1 MANAL
6 SLLRLFLVVPF
17 AWLLARGDAGSALW
31 AATLFCVAIASD
43 LADGPLAR
51 ARGTASGVGR
61 ALDHVADFAFVDAGL
76 LTAASRGALPW
87 LLPVLVAVAFLQYV
101 VDSYWLQR
109 AGELRMSGLGRW
121 NGVLYFAPLGG
132 VLLVDLGAGALAEP
146 NRWLA
151 WALCASTLLS
161 IADRALSLR
170 SVASEST

>member
-6 SLLRLFLVVPF
+6 SLLRLLLVGPF
-17 AWLLARGDAGSALW
+17 AWLVARGDTGSASW

-61 ALDHVADFAFVDAGL
+61 ALDHVADFGFVDAGL
-76 LTAASRGALPW
+76 FAEATRGALPW
-87 LLPVLVAVAFLQYV
+87 PLPVLVAAAFLQYV
-101 VDSYWLQR
+101 VDSYWLHR

-121 NGVLYFAPLGG
+121 NGVLYFVPLGG
-132 VLLVDLGAGALAEP
+132 ALLADLGVTALAEP
-146 NRWLA
+146 TRWVA
-151 WALCASTLLS
+151 WALCASTLVS

-170 SVASEST
+170 RVASGPT

>member
-6 SLLRLFLVVPF
+6 SLFRLLLVAPF
-17 AWLLARGDAGSALW
+17 AWLVARGGPHDAAWAL
-31 AATLFCVAIASD
+31 TLFCVAVASD

-61 ALDHVADFAFVDAGL
+61 ALDHAADFSFVDAGL
-76 LTAASRGALPW
+76 FAAAARGALPW
-87 LLPVLVAVAFLQYV
+87 ALPVLVAAAFLQYV

-121 NGVLYFAPLGG
+121 NGVLYFVPLAGA
-132 VLLVDLGAGALAEP
+132 LLVELGAGALAQP

-151 WALCASTLLS
+151 WALCASTLAS

-170 SVASEST
+170 RLDPGGS

>member
-6 SLLRLFLVVPF
+6 SLLRLLLVGPF
-17 AWLLARGDAGSALW
+17 VWLLARGDPDSALW
-31 AATLFCVAIASD
+31 AAMLFGVAIASD

-61 ALDHVADFAFVDAGL
+61 ALDHVADFAFVEAGL
-76 LTAASRGALPW
+76 CVAAARGTLPW
-87 LLPVLVAVAFLQYV
+87 LLPVLVAIAFLQYV

-121 NGVLYFAPLGG
+121 NGVLYFVPLGG
-132 VLLVDLGAGALAEP
+132 VLLVDLGASALADP

-151 WALCASTLLS
+151 WALCASTLVS

-170 SVASEST
+170 RVTSEPT